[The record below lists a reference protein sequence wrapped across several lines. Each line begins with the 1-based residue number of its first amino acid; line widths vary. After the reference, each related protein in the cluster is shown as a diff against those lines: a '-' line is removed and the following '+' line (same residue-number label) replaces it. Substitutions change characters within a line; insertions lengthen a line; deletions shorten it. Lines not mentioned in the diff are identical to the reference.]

1 MFTFLGWFWFCNLFF
16 CFLSGKF
23 HFYMVLPKFFLLCIA
38 FFQLFVHGNHIL
50 AFLKCLVES
59 FTQQQITLN
68 LGTLEELFH
77 LRGTSLSL
85 YYTCTGTSTHWCR
98 CGWFLCCR
106 CRDVWVVCCRCGW
119 FLCCR
124 CRDVWVVCCR
134 CGWFLCCRCRDVWVV
149 WFTFPGIQRHEF
161 NELWF
166 WSKHSYC
173 FSLV

>member
-1 MFTFLGWFWFCNLFF
+1 MFTFLGWFWCCNLFF

-23 HFYMVLPKFFLLCIA
+23 HFYMVLPKIFLLCIA

-106 CRDVWVVCCRCGW
+106 CRDVWVV
-119 FLCCR
+119 
-124 CRDVWVVCCR
+124 
-134 CGWFLCCRCRDVWVV
+134 